1 MNSNWPFQDAENVAV
16 FTVRG
21 VVRDGHPILRVVHDV
36 EDGAWQFL
44 EWDTPEEKDA
54 MILTLSEIV
63 EFDPTVRELA
73 DLPFGWQATRR
84 NGDDP
89 WHREPNLKEGS

>member
-1 MNSNWPFQDAENVAV
+1 MNSSWPFRDPENVAV

-21 VVRDGHPILRVVHDV
+21 IVRDGHPILRVAHDV

-54 MILTLSEIV
+54 MILAFSEIV
-63 EFDPTVRELA
+63 ELDPTVRELA
-73 DLPFGWQATRR
+73 DLPLGWRAIRR
-84 NGDDP
+84 NGHDP
-89 WHREPNLKEGS
+89 WHREPNPNEGS